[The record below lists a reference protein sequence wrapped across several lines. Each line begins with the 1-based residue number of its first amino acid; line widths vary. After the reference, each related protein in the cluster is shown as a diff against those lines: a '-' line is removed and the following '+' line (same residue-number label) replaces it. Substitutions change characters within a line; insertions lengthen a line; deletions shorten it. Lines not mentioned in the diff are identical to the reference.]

1 MIWIKAYFGV
11 LISFLVIDLAWI
23 ATFVRG
29 YYQKE
34 VGELM
39 LDAPNGVAAG
49 LFYLAY
55 AAGIVLLAV
64 RPALAEGSVTTALI
78 NGAVIGALAYGT
90 YTITNYAILKG
101 WTTGLVVSDIAWGAF
116 LTAVVAAC
124 GYFAA
129 RL

>member
-64 RPALAEGSVTTALI
+64 RPALA
-78 NGAVIGALAYGT
+78 
-90 YTITNYAILKG
+90 
-101 WTTGLVVSDIAWGAF
+101 
-116 LTAVVAAC
+116 
-124 GYFAA
+124 
-129 RL
+129 